1 MSPPPNAAMRI
12 MAALFVLLQV
22 QAFVGVLLADGYSL
36 QTTLTAASVAGG
48 ISAEIT
54 ARILGREPGSPPPP
68 QLPGDGC

>member
-12 MAALFVLLQV
+12 MAALFVLFQV
-22 QAFVGVLLADGYSL
+22 QIFVGVLLTDGYSL
-36 QTTLTAASVAGG
+36 QATLAAASVVGV

-68 QLPGDGC
+68 QLTAYGC